1 MSVKTSNQILS
12 AQQVNDKITRMA
24 YEIYENNYEEEEI
37 VLVGINGQ
45 GFVLAELLQEKLKA
59 ISDVPV
65 LLGEMKINK
74 DDHLSEPISVNLEEA
89 HLKGRAIVLIDD
101 VQNSGRTISHG
112 LGYLLMNRVKKIE
125 TAVLVDRSHKSFP
138 ILANF
143 MGYEIATMIDEYI
156 SVQLRDEVGVYL
168 HS

>member
-1 MSVKTSNQILS
+1 MTQVLNKILTER
-12 AQQVNDKITRMA
+12 QVRDKITRIA
-24 YEIYENNYEEEEI
+24 YEIYENNFQNEEL

-45 GFVLAELLQEKLKA
+45 GYTLAKLIKQILDNISDINISIAELSIDKENHLGKPITIDTDEA
-59 ISDVPV
+59 N
-65 LLGEMKINK
+65 LLDK
-74 DDHLSEPISVNLEEA
+74 
-89 HLKGRAIVLIDD
+89 AIVLVDD

-112 LGYLLMNRVKKIE
+112 LGFLLKNGVKKIE

-138 ILANF
+138 ILANY

-156 SVQLRDEVGVYL
+156 DVQLDGEIGVFL

>member
-1 MSVKTSNQILS
+1 MTQVLNKILTER
-12 AQQVNDKITRMA
+12 QVRDKITRIA
-24 YEIYENNYEEEEI
+24 YEIYENNFQNEEL

-45 GFVLAELLQEKLKA
+45 GYTLAKLLKQTLDNISDINISIAELSIDKE
-59 ISDVPV
+59 
-65 LLGEMKINK
+65 N
-74 DDHLSEPISVNLEEA
+74 HLSKPVAIDTDEANL
-89 HLKGRAIVLIDD
+89 LDKAIVLVDD

-112 LGYLLMNRVKKIE
+112 LGFLLKNGVKKIE

-138 ILANF
+138 ILANY

-156 SVQLRDEVGVYL
+156 DVQLDGEIGVFL

>member
-1 MSVKTSNQILS
+1 MTQVLNKILTER
-12 AQQVNDKITRMA
+12 QVRDKITRIA
-24 YEIYENNYEEEEI
+24 YEIYENNFQNEEL

-45 GFVLAELLQEKLKA
+45 GYTLARLLKQVLDNISDINISIAEL
-59 ISDVPV
+59 S
-65 LLGEMKINK
+65 INK
-74 DDHLSEPISVNLEEA
+74 ENHLSKPISIDTDEANL
-89 HLKGRAIVLIDD
+89 LDKAIVLVDD

-112 LGYLLMNRVKKIE
+112 LGFLLKNGVKKIE

-138 ILANF
+138 ILANY

-156 SVQLRDEVGVYL
+156 DVQLDGEIGVFL

>member
-1 MSVKTSNQILS
+1 MTQVLNKILTER
-12 AQQVNDKITRMA
+12 QVRDKITRIA
-24 YEIYENNYEEEEI
+24 YEIYENNFQNEEL

-45 GFVLAELLQEKLKA
+45 GYTLAKLLKQILDNISDINISIAELSIDKE
-59 ISDVPV
+59 
-65 LLGEMKINK
+65 N
-74 DDHLSEPISVNLEEA
+74 HLSKPITIDTDEANL
-89 HLKGRAIVLIDD
+89 LDKAIVLVDD

-112 LGYLLMNRVKKIE
+112 LGFLLKNGVKKIE

-138 ILANF
+138 ILANY

-156 SVQLRDEVGVYL
+156 DVQLDGEIGVFL

>member
-1 MSVKTSNQILS
+1 MTQVLNKILTER
-12 AQQVNDKITRMA
+12 QVRDKITRIA
-24 YEIYENNYEEEEI
+24 YEIYENNFQNEEL

-45 GFVLAELLQEKLKA
+45 GYTLARLLKQILDNISDINISIAELSIDKE
-59 ISDVPV
+59 
-65 LLGEMKINK
+65 N
-74 DDHLSEPISVNLEEA
+74 HLSKPITIDTDEANL
-89 HLKGRAIVLIDD
+89 LDKAIVLVDD

-112 LGYLLMNRVKKIE
+112 LGFLLKNGVKKIE

-138 ILANF
+138 ILANY

-156 SVQLRDEVGVYL
+156 DVQLDGEIGVFL

>member
-1 MSVKTSNQILS
+1 MTQVLNKILTER
-12 AQQVNDKITRMA
+12 QVRDKITRIA
-24 YEIYENNYEEEEI
+24 YEIYENNFQNEEL

-45 GFVLAELLQEKLKA
+45 GYTLARLLKQTLDNISDINISIAELSIDKE
-59 ISDVPV
+59 
-65 LLGEMKINK
+65 N
-74 DDHLSEPISVNLEEA
+74 HLSKPISIDTDETNL
-89 HLKGRAIVLIDD
+89 LDKAIVLVDD

-112 LGYLLMNRVKKIE
+112 LGFLLKNGVKKIE

-138 ILANF
+138 ILANY

-156 SVQLRDEVGVYL
+156 DVQLDGEIGVFL